1 MPTRNTHLLTT
12 TVVLVVA
19 FATTGCA
26 PTAMTTETV
35 APPAP
40 DAAATATPSQ
50 PSEATQTPQ
59 ALAEPAM
66 GKRAAPPPGQ
76 TLGPF
81 IGFKGGGEGWRIEL
95 FNTSGVDHRTTLT
108 WNNGAERGEGVLTY
122 QPAADGS
129 LERKTLQGRLGTK
142 GNRSGGDGKDTSVQL
157 IEDDCT
163 GGDGITHDHTVVV
176 TLSGMPTMRGCGD
189 IAL

>member
-1 MPTRNTHLLTT
+1 MPDFNLHTLGATSA
-12 TVVLVVA
+12 LVIA
-19 FATTGCA
+19 FAMTSCA
-26 PTAMTTETV
+26 PTAKTTDAS
-35 APPAP
+35 APLTH
-40 DAAATATPSQ
+40 DASPVSTPPQ
-50 PSEATQTPQ
+50 GSESMQTP
-59 ALAEPAM
+59 PPM

-76 TLGPF
+76 VLGPF

-95 FNTSGVDHRTTLT
+95 FNTSGLDNRTTLT
-108 WNNGAERGEGVLTY
+108 WDNGAKRGEGMLTY

-129 LERKTLQGRLGTK
+129 LERKALEGRL
-142 GNRSGGDGKDTSVQL
+142 NVEGDGKDTSVQL

-176 TLSGMPTMRGCGD
+176 TVSGMAPMRGCGD